1 MTITKAFAVAGAVAV
16 LATPLAAKPL
26 FKAPQDKDAEVV
38 RPSAA
43 GQPKRFAAQVTA
55 TCEGGFCVAKFG
67 KKNGKERTVEVL
79 TCLMYS
85 NGKNIFAGVNLNPDD
100 DDVYEFFIPPASSEE
115 LNGVTYSIF
124 TWTKNFQVPSG
135 IPLNVVLQSSG
146 AQAISTCTASGTI
159 G

>member
-1 MTITKAFAVAGAVAV
+1 MTITRAFAVAGAVAL
-16 LATPLAAKPL
+16 LATPIAAKPL
-26 FKAPQDKDAEVV
+26 FDAPRGKTVETV

-43 GQPKRFAAQVTA
+43 GQPKRYAVQVTA
-55 TCEGGFCVAKFG
+55 ACEGGSCVAKFG
-67 KKNGKERTVEVL
+67 KKNGKERTIEAV

-100 DDVYEFFIPPASSEE
+100 GEVYEFFIPPASSEE

-124 TWTKNFQVPSG
+124 TWTKTFQVASDV
-135 IPLNVVLQSSG
+135 PLSVVLQSSG
-146 AQAISTCTASGTI
+146 AQAISVCTASGTI